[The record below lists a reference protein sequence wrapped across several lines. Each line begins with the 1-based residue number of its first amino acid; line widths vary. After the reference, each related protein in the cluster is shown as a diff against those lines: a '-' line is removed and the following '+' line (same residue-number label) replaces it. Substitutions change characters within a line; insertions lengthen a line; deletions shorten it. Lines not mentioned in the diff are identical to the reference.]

1 MTTVVLLLALGI
13 VLLLLEVVVPGG
25 VLGVLGGLA
34 MLGGC
39 ALAFYDFGL
48 KGGSLATVVAV
59 ASLGAAVYIEFV
71 LLPKTRA
78 GRKLFLN
85 QSVDAASQPLPA
97 DAAVVV
103 GRQVETLTTLAPS
116 GYVLLDGRRCEARS
130 QSGLIAKGAV
140 VRVVAVDNFSLIVSQ
155 T

>member
-1 MTTVVLLLALGI
+1 MNTVILLLALGV
-13 VLLLLEVVVPGG
+13 VLLVLEVFVPGG

-39 ALAFYDFGL
+39 ALAFYRYGL
-48 KGGSLATVVAV
+48 QGGAIATA
-59 ASLGAAVYIEFV
+59 AAIGCLGIAVYVEFG

-78 GRKLFLN
+78 GKKLFLQ
-85 QSVDAASQPLPA
+85 QSVDAASQPPP
-97 DAAVVV
+97 AAVGAI

-116 GYVLLDGRRCEARS
+116 GYVALDGRRCEARS
-130 QSGLIAKGAV
+130 QSGLIPKGAM
-140 VRVVAVDNFSLIVSQ
+140 VRIVGMDNFSLIVSR